1 MKASN
6 DTRPATEQYADT
18 GSCHM
23 SMNGGCQINANGEHN
38 MSAGGSRSTN
48 IDDWRSTSVS
58 NSHGTSSNGNLG
70 MKQNERDRSNRRDRR
85 DRRDRASKSDRRD
98 SYRRAN
104 RSGGSFYDTV
114 SDILPFRLTFVSAAV
129 MIGIVFVVFATTC
142 LAAITLSSASEKLDT
157 AKADVRSCADYY
169 AAESTAVDILTT
181 LASDDGNSLADK
193 NGELKYRPDGDKNT
207 VITISRNG
215 GSFSFDVPVGRTSGK
230 GQNSASSATNIFS
243 GTGESGT
250 QKNLHVIAQITEGNI
265 TVIEWYL
272 RDAD

>member
-6 DTRPATEQYADT
+6 DTRPAAEQYADT
-18 GSCHM
+18 GSCQM
-23 SMNGGCQINANGEHN
+23 SMNGGCQINANSEHN

-70 MKQNERDRSNRRDRR
+70 MKQNERDKSNRRDRV
-85 DRRDRASKSDRRD
+85 SKSDRRD

-157 AKADVRSCADYY
+157 AKADVRSSADYY

-215 GSFSFDVPVGRTSGK
+215 GSFSFDVPVGRPSGK
-230 GQNSASSATNIFS
+230 AQNSASSTTDIFS
-243 GTGESGT
+243 GTGESGA

-265 TVIEWYL
+265 NVIEWYL